1 MSSQRKTKKFFEG
14 ITWDKIVWKESYRK
28 VRLIQTRIFK
38 ASQKNDRRV
47 MWFLQKLLTRNPHA
61 KLVAV
66 HQVTTLNK
74 GKTNSRVDD
83 GYVVTT
89 NEQKLNLA
97 RNLELNGKATTI
109 KRVWIP
115 RPGKEEKRLFG
126 IPTIRDRAKQALC
139 KLALE
144 PEWEAKFEP
153 NSYGFR
159 PGRSVHDAIQA
170 IFLHLHHQTD
180 KYVYNADIRK
190 CFNRINHE
198 YLLNKLETFPL
209 FQKQIWSWLKAGIIE
224 EYANE
229 IKASIPS
236 IGCPQGG
243 IISPLLANIAL
254 HGLEEHLLEFVSTRE
269 MSKSHPN
276 SSRGKCSKRSILG
289 VIRYADDFVIIH
301 HNLEMLTKIIGEVDR
316 WLLKAGL
323 GITDGK
329 TKLRKASQSFQFLG
343 FQIILVKRN
352 GQYRAKI
359 TPAKANMINLARKT
373 YKIIQNNRSA
383 SSYKLISLLRPVI
396 IEWGNYF
403 QYCECKIAF
412 SKLDNVIYHQLRSWV
427 FRRAIRIGKM
437 KVKEKYFPAGRTYVY
452 RGRLYKADWVLT
464 GLEPSGKNRKPRTNY
479 LPKLS
484 WIQSMKY
491 IKVQES
497 RSIYD
502 GNEIYW
508 ALRTDKHAILSTRVK
523 NLLQKQKSYCN
534 MCNVKFT
541 PEDEIEV
548 DHIVP
553 LSHNGRDEYKNL
565 QLLHRECRIRKTKK
579 DLRVNAKMSMQE
591 PDEGKSFMSGSEDED
606 RL

>member
-14 ITWDKIVWKESYRK
+14 ITWDKVVWKESYNN
-28 VRLIQTRIFK
+28 VRSIQTRIFK
-38 ASQKNDRRV
+38 ASQKNNRRV
-47 MWFLQKLLTRNPHA
+47 VWFLQKLLTRNPHA

-74 GKTNSRVDD
+74 GKTTPGID
-83 GYVVTT
+83 GYVATT

-97 RNLELNGKATTI
+97 RNLELNGKAITI
-109 KRVWIP
+109 RRVWIP
-115 RPGKEEKRLFG
+115 KPGKLEKRPLG

-159 PGRSVHDAIQA
+159 PGRSTHDAIGA
-170 IFLHLHHQTD
+170 IFLNLHHQTD
-180 KYVYNADIRK
+180 KYVYDADIRK
-190 CFNRINHE
+190 CFDRINHE

-209 FQKQIWSWLKAGIIE
+209 FQNQIRSWLKAGIIE

-229 IKASIPS
+229 TKTSIPS
-236 IGCPQGG
+236 MGCPQGG

-269 MSKSHPN
+269 MSKPHPN
-276 SSRGKCSKRSILG
+276 SSRGKRAKRSALG

-301 HNLEMLTKIIGEVDR
+301 RNLEILNKVICEVDR

-323 GITDGK
+323 EIADGK

-352 GQYRAKI
+352 GQYRTKI
-359 TPAKANMINLARKT
+359 SPAKKNMINLT
-373 YKIIQNNRSA
+373 QNTHKIIQNNRSA

-396 IEWGNYF
+396 IGWGNYF

-412 SKLDNVIYHQLRSWV
+412 SKLDNVIYHQLRAWV
-427 FRRAIRIGKM
+427 FRRAIRIGRT
-437 KVKEKYFPAGRTYVY
+437 KVRDKYFPTGRTYIY
-452 RGRLYKADWVLT
+452 QGRSYKANWVLT
-464 GLEPSGKNRKPRTNY
+464 GLESNGENRKPRTNY

-484 WIQSMKY
+484 WIQSTNY
-491 IKVQES
+491 IKVQGS

-502 GNEIYW
+502 GNDIYW
-508 ALRTDKHAILSTRVK
+508 TLRTDKNTILSTRVK
-523 NLLQKQKSYCN
+523 NLLRKQKGYCN
-534 MCNVKFT
+534 MCNTKFT
-541 PEDEIEV
+541 SEDQIEV
-548 DHIVP
+548 DHIIP
-553 LSHNGRDEYKNL
+553 LSQNGKDEYKNL
-565 QLLHRECRIRKTKK
+565 QLLHRECHVRKTKN
-579 DLRVNAKMSMQE
+579 DLQVKAKMSMQE
-591 PDEGKSFMSGSEDED
+591 PDEGKSFTSGSEDED